1 MPRPSYSEFSMPPLI
16 SEGRHLKQE
25 PIKSKRN
32 KWLVL
37 ACVGLLLLGTGIA
50 GASFLRLRSNVH
62 TAALNL
68 GQNTSGLVDGP
79 LDILVIGSDTRTG
92 NNAAYGDA
100 ADAKSGARS
109 DVMMLVQVSQD
120 KKNVSVLSFPR
131 DLMVDIPECKDPQT
145 NEVYKAS
152 QDTQINESL
161 SHGGPGCTVATIN
174 SLTGINIDHFML
186 VDFNAVKS
194 LSNVIGGVDVCVTQ
208 PIDDSYSG
216 LKIPAGNSSVQGE
229 QALAFLRSRHGFGDG
244 SDTSRISAQQS
255 FLASLLRKVKAEGT
269 LSNPSQ
275 LMNIAEAI
283 TQNATVDQGLTNPA
297 NLAQVGSTLQGV
309 DLNNIVFATV
319 PHESYTYDENKLQ
332 LSSKA
337 QDLFQRLKN
346 DQSMIE
352 PAPASSSASESSTA
366 DPSASASAS
375 EETVDK
381 SALVSVLN
389 GSGNSKR
396 GDEVV
401 SLLKKNHYS
410 NAVESNAQTDYQASA
425 IYYPAGSEALAQQLA
440 QKLGITNVQESAS
453 YANVILLVGQD
464 FAEGDSIKQTDSKI
478 AGQADGQ
485 TAEQVKCQ
493 QSFEY

>member
-1 MPRPSYSEFSMPPLI
+1 
-16 SEGRHLKQE
+16 
-25 PIKSKRN
+25 
-32 KWLVL
+32 
-37 ACVGLLLLGTGIA
+37 
-50 GASFLRLRSNVH
+50 
-62 TAALNL
+62 
-68 GQNTSGLVDGP
+68 
-79 LDILVIGSDTRTG
+79 
-92 NNAAYGDA
+92 
-100 ADAKSGARS
+100 
-109 DVMMLVQVSQD
+109 
-120 KKNVSVLSFPR
+120 
-131 DLMVDIPECKDPQT
+131 
-145 NEVYKAS
+145 
-152 QDTQINESL
+152 
-161 SHGGPGCTVATIN
+161 
-174 SLTGINIDHFML
+174 
-186 VDFNAVKS
+186 
-194 LSNVIGGVDVCVTQ
+194 VDVCVTQ

-216 LKIPAGNSSVQGE
+216 LKLPAGNSSVQGE

-255 FLASLLRKVKAEGT
+255 FLAPLLRKVKAEGT

-319 PHESYTYDENKLQ
+319 PHEPYTYDQNKLQ
-332 LSSKA
+332 LSPKA

-352 PAPASSSASESSTA
+352 PAPAESSASSTASSSASV
-366 DPSASASAS
+366 SAS

-401 SLLKKNHYS
+401 SLLKKDHYS

-453 YANVILLVGQD
+453 YANVTLLVGQD